1 MHGSAFLDSAGEVIR
16 PALLWSDQRTEND
29 CATITERVG
38 PRALAGARRQPRG
51 NRLPGAEDPRAG
63 GRDRRAGQSR
73 RSAAGSAPLSTRR
86 TTSGSSTP
94 GRSKCAPRRGEESIE
109 HLSLV
114 GDADA
119 RHRDGALHPR
129 RGGLASSQASVG
141 VHSTRGAISSEGH
154 GNMSRWRQLVARR
167 KSRAQSLVREA
178 MAKPTLPE
186 RARRTVVSGH
196 GPPVRPSDRGLA
208 RTTTVRPRKRADL
221 PSVAALVRET
231 FQGRAAP
238 RGFTCSS

>member
-38 PRALAGARRQPRG
+38 PRALAGARRQPRAD
-51 NRLPGAEDPRAG
+51 RLPGAEDPRAG

-94 GRSKCAPRRGEESIE
+94 GRTRRTCR
-109 HLSLV
+109 
-114 GDADA
+114 A
-119 RHRDGALHPR
+119 
-129 RGGLASSQASVG
+129 GGNS
-141 VHSTRGAISSEGH
+141 
-154 GNMSRWRQLVARR
+154 VARR

-178 MAKPTLPE
+178 MAKPTLPK

-208 RTTTVRPRKRADL
+208 GTTTVRPRKRADL